1 MTEFKRLISYL
12 YEYEGKVKGKNV
24 GFVKLETRNGLCKL
38 NVSIRKLYLGS
49 GNLGVYLL
57 SARREI
63 FLGNLILR
71 NGGGEFRTTLQAADV
86 EQSGES
92 IEDCYGLT
100 IHEKKDSWKVYT
112 TIWEDSIA
120 QAAELTSDQSRG
132 QADERISGQS
142 IAQAGERIS
151 DQSRGGEAG
160 EEISSVSA
168 LSSVEE
174 AAVQAA
180 EVAFAPVKEDSAA
193 EMMAGT
199 ESANESEIRI
209 KDNGE
214 EKRSEQ
220 PERSEQS
227 KESKLF
233 KGSER
238 LEGNERSEKN
248 EVSVSDEGQKESKE
262 PEKSEYT
269 KNELNAENLVHKNQK
284 EEAEGD
290 RKDGLN
296 KTAKETLKGN
306 GKEIVKEDRKDKI
319 TEMATSSN
327 RPQQPAGNR
336 MTRGRMNS
344 YTMAPRRSMGLPREN
359 QQQERTRMGNQKF
372 FHPPILGQ
380 QPLNP
385 QVQGGP
391 PLNAQLLSQQ
401 PLNTQPLS
409 QQPLNAQPLNQQP
422 LRQQPIS
429 QQPLSQ
435 QPISQQPLNT
445 QPLSQQPMNQQ
456 PLNQQPLNQ
465 QPLNQQPFI
474 RQQAEEPLIVGDPEA
489 LAKLEEEEKIPPVPL
504 WDFLSKTYP
513 KIQAFE
519 SQYGCEILVIKP
531 QDIGL
536 LPREV
541 WIYGNN
547 SFLLHGY
554 YNYRYL
560 ILARLENP
568 QGFPRYLLGVPGHYF
583 NNEKYMA
590 SMFGFPN
597 FVLSKKQ
604 QAQDGRFGYW
614 YTDIRLGEQ
623 NVASAAVRRVQTP

>member
-86 EQSGES
+86 EQSGDS

-120 QAAELTSDQSRG
+120 QAAELTSGQSRG
-132 QADERISGQS
+132 QAGERISGQS
-142 IAQAGERIS
+142 IARAAERTS
-151 DQSRGGEAG
+151 GQSRGGEAG

-174 AAVQAA
+174 AVVQAA
-180 EVAFAPVKEDSAA
+180 EVAFAPVKENRAA

-209 KDNGE
+209 RDNGE

-220 PERSEQS
+220 PGRSEQS
-227 KESKLF
+227 KENKPF

-238 LEGNERSEKN
+238 PESSERTEKN
-248 EVSVSDEGQKESKE
+248 EVSVSDEWQKESKE

-269 KNELNAENLVHKNQK
+269 KNELNAENFVHKNQK

-296 KTAKETLKGN
+296 ITVKETLKGN
-306 GKEIVKEDRKDKI
+306 GKETVKEDRKGKI
-319 TEMATSSN
+319 TEMTTSSN
-327 RPQQPAGNR
+327 RPQQSAGNR
-336 MTRGRMNS
+336 ITRSRMNS

-372 FHPPILGQ
+372 FHPPVLGQ

-385 QVQGGP
+385 QVQGNP

-401 PLNTQPLS
+401 PLNTQPLN
-409 QQPLNAQPLNQQP
+409 QQSMNQQP
-422 LRQQPIS
+422 LG
-429 QQPLSQ
+429 
-435 QPISQQPLNT
+435 
-445 QPLSQQPMNQQ
+445 QQ

-465 QPLNQQPFI
+465 QSFI

>member
-180 EVAFAPVKEDSAA
+180 EVAFSPVKEDSAA

-238 LEGNERSEKN
+238 LEGNKRSEKN

-269 KNELNAENLVHKNQK
+269 KNELNAENFVHKNQK

-290 RKDGLN
+290 RKEGLN
-296 KTAKETLKGN
+296 KTEKETLKGN

-372 FHPPILGQ
+372 FHPPVLGQ

-401 PLNTQPLS
+401 PLNTQPL
-409 QQPLNAQPLNQQP
+409 NQQP

-435 QPISQQPLNT
+435 QP
-445 QPLSQQPMNQQ
+445 M
-456 PLNQQPLNQ
+456 NQQPLNQ

>member
-86 EQSGES
+86 EQSGDS

-120 QAAELTSDQSRG
+120 QAAELTSGQSRG
-132 QADERISGQS
+132 QAGERISGQS
-142 IAQAGERIS
+142 IARAAERTS
-151 DQSRGGEAG
+151 GQSRGGEAG

-174 AAVQAA
+174 AVVQAA
-180 EVAFAPVKEDSAA
+180 EVAFAPVKENRAA

-209 KDNGE
+209 RDNGE

-220 PERSEQS
+220 PGRSEQS
-227 KESKLF
+227 KENKPF

-238 LEGNERSEKN
+238 PESSERTEKN

-269 KNELNAENLVHKNQK
+269 KNELNAENFVHKNQK

-296 KTAKETLKGN
+296 ITVKETLKGN
-306 GKEIVKEDRKDKI
+306 GKETVKEDRKDKI
-319 TEMATSSN
+319 TEMTTSSN
-327 RPQQPAGNR
+327 RPQQSAGNR
-336 MTRGRMNS
+336 ITRSRMNS

-359 QQQERTRMGNQKF
+359 PQQERTRMGNQKF
-372 FHPPILGQ
+372 FHPPVLGQ

-385 QVQGGP
+385 QVQGGA

-409 QQPLNAQPLNQQP
+409 H
-422 LRQQPIS
+422 
-429 QQPLSQ
+429 QPLSQ
-435 QPISQQPLNT
+435 QS
-445 QPLSQQPMNQQ
+445 MNQQ

-465 QPLNQQPFI
+465 QPLNQQPLNQQSFI
-474 RQQAEEPLIVGDPEA
+474 RQQEEEPLIVGDPEA

>member
-86 EQSGES
+86 EQSGDS

-120 QAAELTSDQSRG
+120 QAAELTSGQSRG
-132 QADERISGQS
+132 QAGERISGQS
-142 IAQAGERIS
+142 IARAAERTS
-151 DQSRGGEAG
+151 GQSRGGEAG

-174 AAVQAA
+174 AVVQAA
-180 EVAFAPVKEDSAA
+180 EVAFAPVKENRAA

-209 KDNGE
+209 RDNGE

-220 PERSEQS
+220 PGRSEQS
-227 KESKLF
+227 KENKPF

-238 LEGNERSEKN
+238 PESSERTEKN
-248 EVSVSDEGQKESKE
+248 EVSVSDEWQKESKE
-262 PEKSEYT
+262 PEKSKYT
-269 KNELNAENLVHKNQK
+269 KNELNAENFVHKNQK

-296 KTAKETLKGN
+296 ITVKETLKGN
-306 GKEIVKEDRKDKI
+306 GKETVKEDRKDKI
-319 TEMATSSN
+319 TEMTTSSN
-327 RPQQPAGNR
+327 RPQQSAGNR
-336 MTRGRMNS
+336 ITRSRMNS

-359 QQQERTRMGNQKF
+359 PQQERTRMGNQKF
-372 FHPPILGQ
+372 FHPPVLGQ

-385 QVQGGP
+385 QVQGGA

-409 QQPLNAQPLNQQP
+409 QQ
-422 LRQQPIS
+422 S
-429 QQPLSQ
+429 
-435 QPISQQPLNT
+435 
-445 QPLSQQPMNQQ
+445 MNQQ

-465 QPLNQQPFI
+465 QPLNQQSFI
-474 RQQAEEPLIVGDPEA
+474 RQQEEEPLIVGDPEA

>member
-86 EQSGES
+86 EQSGDS

-120 QAAELTSDQSRG
+120 QAAELTSGQSRG
-132 QADERISGQS
+132 QAGERISGQS
-142 IAQAGERIS
+142 IARAAERTS
-151 DQSRGGEAG
+151 GQSRGGEAG

-174 AAVQAA
+174 AMVQAA
-180 EVAFAPVKEDSAA
+180 EVAFAPVKENRAA

-209 KDNGE
+209 RDNGE

-220 PERSEQS
+220 PGRSEQS
-227 KESKLF
+227 KENKPF

-238 LEGNERSEKN
+238 PESSERTEKN
-248 EVSVSDEGQKESKE
+248 EVSVSDEWQKESKE
-262 PEKSEYT
+262 PEKSKYT
-269 KNELNAENLVHKNQK
+269 KNELNAENFVHKNQK

-290 RKDGLN
+290 RKDGSN
-296 KTAKETLKGN
+296 ITVKETLKGN
-306 GKEIVKEDRKDKI
+306 GKEMVKEDRKDKI
-319 TEMATSSN
+319 TEMTTSSN
-327 RPQQPAGNR
+327 RPQQSAGNR
-336 MTRGRMNS
+336 ITRSRMNS

-372 FHPPILGQ
+372 FHPPVLGQ

-385 QVQGGP
+385 QVQGGA

-409 QQPLNAQPLNQQP
+409 QQ
-422 LRQQPIS
+422 S
-429 QQPLSQ
+429 
-435 QPISQQPLNT
+435 
-445 QPLSQQPMNQQ
+445 MNQQ

-465 QPLNQQPFI
+465 QPLNQQSFI

>member
-86 EQSGES
+86 EQSGDS

-120 QAAELTSDQSRG
+120 QAAELTSGQSRG
-132 QADERISGQS
+132 QAGERISGQS
-142 IAQAGERIS
+142 IARAAERTS
-151 DQSRGGEAG
+151 GQSRGGEAG

-174 AAVQAA
+174 AVVQAA
-180 EVAFAPVKEDSAA
+180 EVAFAPVKENRAA

-209 KDNGE
+209 RDNGE

-220 PERSEQS
+220 PGRSEQS
-227 KESKLF
+227 KENKPF

-238 LEGNERSEKN
+238 PEGSERTEKN
-248 EVSVSDEGQKESKE
+248 EVSVSDEWQKESKE
-262 PEKSEYT
+262 PEKSKYT
-269 KNELNAENLVHKNQK
+269 KNELNAENFVHKNQK

-296 KTAKETLKGN
+296 ITVKETLKGN
-306 GKEIVKEDRKDKI
+306 GKETVKEDRKDKI
-319 TEMATSSN
+319 TEMTTSSN
-327 RPQQPAGNR
+327 RPQQSAGNR
-336 MTRGRMNS
+336 ITRNRMNS

-372 FHPPILGQ
+372 FHPPVLGQ

-385 QVQGGP
+385 QVQGGA

-409 QQPLNAQPLNQQP
+409 H
-422 LRQQPIS
+422 
-429 QQPLSQ
+429 
-435 QPISQQPLNT
+435 QPLNT
-445 QPLSQQPMNQQ
+445 QPLSQQPLNTQPLSHQPLNTQPLNQQPLSQQSMNQQ

-465 QPLNQQPFI
+465 QPLNQQSFI
-474 RQQAEEPLIVGDPEA
+474 RQQEEEPLIVGDPEA

>member
-86 EQSGES
+86 EQSGDS

-120 QAAELTSDQSRG
+120 QAAELTSGQSRG
-132 QADERISGQS
+132 QAGERTSGQS
-142 IAQAGERIS
+142 IARAAERTS
-151 DQSRGGEAG
+151 GQSRGGEAG

-174 AAVQAA
+174 AVVQAA
-180 EVAFAPVKEDSAA
+180 EVAFAPVKENRAA

-209 KDNGE
+209 RDNGE

-220 PERSEQS
+220 PGRSEQS
-227 KESKLF
+227 KENKPF

-238 LEGNERSEKN
+238 PESSERSEKN

-269 KNELNAENLVHKNQK
+269 KNELNAENFVHKNQK

-296 KTAKETLKGN
+296 ITVKETLKGN
-306 GKEIVKEDRKDKI
+306 GKETVKEDRKDKI
-319 TEMATSSN
+319 TEMTTSSN
-327 RPQQPAGNR
+327 RPQQSAGNR
-336 MTRGRMNS
+336 ITRSRMNS

-372 FHPPILGQ
+372 FHPPVLGQ

-385 QVQGGP
+385 QVQGGA

-409 QQPLNAQPLNQQP
+409 H
-422 LRQQPIS
+422 
-429 QQPLSQ
+429 QPLSQ
-435 QPISQQPLNT
+435 QS
-445 QPLSQQPMNQQ
+445 MNQQ

-465 QPLNQQPFI
+465 QPLNQQPLNQQSFI
-474 RQQAEEPLIVGDPEA
+474 RQQEEEPLIVGDPEA

>member
-86 EQSGES
+86 EQSGDS

-120 QAAELTSDQSRG
+120 QAAELTSGQSRG
-132 QADERISGQS
+132 QAGERISGQS
-142 IAQAGERIS
+142 IARAAERTS
-151 DQSRGGEAG
+151 GQSRGGEAG

-174 AAVQAA
+174 AMVQAA
-180 EVAFAPVKEDSAA
+180 EVAFAPVKENRAA

-209 KDNGE
+209 RDNGE

-220 PERSEQS
+220 PGRSEQS
-227 KESKLF
+227 KENKPF

-238 LEGNERSEKN
+238 PESSERTEKN
-248 EVSVSDEGQKESKE
+248 EVSVSDEWQKESKE
-262 PEKSEYT
+262 PEKSKYT
-269 KNELNAENLVHKNQK
+269 KNELNAENFVHKNQK

-296 KTAKETLKGN
+296 ITVKETLKGN
-306 GKEIVKEDRKDKI
+306 GKETVKEDRKDKI
-319 TEMATSSN
+319 TEMTTSSN
-327 RPQQPAGNR
+327 RPQQSAGNR
-336 MTRGRMNS
+336 ITRSRMNS

-372 FHPPILGQ
+372 FHPPVLGQ

-385 QVQGGP
+385 QVQGGA

-409 QQPLNAQPLNQQP
+409 QQ
-422 LRQQPIS
+422 S
-429 QQPLSQ
+429 
-435 QPISQQPLNT
+435 
-445 QPLSQQPMNQQ
+445 MNQQ

-465 QPLNQQPFI
+465 QPLNQQSFI

>member
-86 EQSGES
+86 EQSGDS

-120 QAAELTSDQSRG
+120 QAAELTSGQSRG
-132 QADERISGQS
+132 QAGERISGQS
-142 IAQAGERIS
+142 IARAAERTS
-151 DQSRGGEAG
+151 GQSRGGEAG

-174 AAVQAA
+174 AVVQAA
-180 EVAFAPVKEDSAA
+180 EVAFAPVKENRAA

-209 KDNGE
+209 RDNGE

-220 PERSEQS
+220 PGRSEQS
-227 KESKLF
+227 KENKPF

-238 LEGNERSEKN
+238 PESSERTEKN
-248 EVSVSDEGQKESKE
+248 EVSVSDEWQKESKE
-262 PEKSEYT
+262 PEKSKYT
-269 KNELNAENLVHKNQK
+269 KNELNAENFVHKNQK

-296 KTAKETLKGN
+296 ITVKETLKRN
-306 GKEIVKEDRKDKI
+306 GKETVKEDRKDKI
-319 TEMATSSN
+319 TEMTTSSN
-327 RPQQPAGNR
+327 RPQQSAGNR
-336 MTRGRMNS
+336 ITRSRMNS
-344 YTMAPRRSMGLPREN
+344 YPMAPRRSMGLPREN

-372 FHPPILGQ
+372 FHPPVLGQ

-385 QVQGGP
+385 QVQGNP

-409 QQPLNAQPLNQQP
+409 HQPLNTQPLSQQPLNTQPLSHQPLNAQPLNQQP
-422 LRQQPIS
+422 LS
-429 QQPLSQ
+429 QQS
-435 QPISQQPLNT
+435 
-445 QPLSQQPMNQQ
+445 MNQQ

-465 QPLNQQPFI
+465 QSFI
-474 RQQAEEPLIVGDPEA
+474 RQQEEEPLIVGDPEA

>member
-120 QAAELTSDQSRG
+120 QAAELTSGQSRG
-132 QADERISGQS
+132 QAGERISGQS
-142 IAQAGERIS
+142 IARAAERTS
-151 DQSRGGEAG
+151 GQSRGGEAG

-174 AAVQAA
+174 AMVQAA
-180 EVAFAPVKEDSAA
+180 EVAFAPVKENRAA

-238 LEGNERSEKN
+238 LEGNKRSEKN

-269 KNELNAENLVHKNQK
+269 KNELNAENFVHKNQK

-290 RKDGLN
+290 RKEGLN
-296 KTAKETLKGN
+296 KTEKETLKGN

-372 FHPPILGQ
+372 FHPPVLGQ

-385 QVQGGP
+385 QVQGGA

-409 QQPLNAQPLNQQP
+409 QQSMNQQP
-422 LRQQPIS
+422 L
-429 QQPLSQ
+429 
-435 QPISQQPLNT
+435 
-445 QPLSQQPMNQQ
+445 NQQ

>member
-1 MTEFKRLISYL
+1 ML
-12 YEYEGKVKGKNV
+12 
-24 GFVKLETRNGLCKL
+24 
-38 NVSIRKLYLGS
+38 
-49 GNLGVYLL
+49 
-57 SARREI
+57 
-63 FLGNLILR
+63 
-71 NGGGEFRTTLQAADV
+71 FR
-86 EQSGES
+86 S
-92 IEDCYGLT
+92 
-100 IHEKKDSWKVYT
+100 
-112 TIWEDSIA
+112 
-120 QAAELTSDQSRG
+120 
-132 QADERISGQS
+132 
-142 IAQAGERIS
+142 
-151 DQSRGGEAG
+151 
-160 EEISSVSA
+160 

-174 AAVQAA
+174 AVVQAA
-180 EVAFAPVKEDSAA
+180 EVAFAPVKENRAA

-209 KDNGE
+209 RDNGE

-220 PERSEQS
+220 PGRSEQS
-227 KESKLF
+227 KENKPF

-238 LEGNERSEKN
+238 PESSERTEKN
-248 EVSVSDEGQKESKE
+248 EVSVSDEWQKESKE
-262 PEKSEYT
+262 PEKSKYT
-269 KNELNAENLVHKNQK
+269 KNELNAENFVHKNQK

-296 KTAKETLKGN
+296 ITVKETLKGN
-306 GKEIVKEDRKDKI
+306 GKETVKEDRKDKI
-319 TEMATSSN
+319 TEMTTSSN
-327 RPQQPAGNR
+327 RPQQSAGNR
-336 MTRGRMNS
+336 ITRSRMNS

-372 FHPPILGQ
+372 FHPPVLGQ

-385 QVQGGP
+385 QVQGGA

-409 QQPLNAQPLNQQP
+409 QQ
-422 LRQQPIS
+422 S
-429 QQPLSQ
+429 
-435 QPISQQPLNT
+435 
-445 QPLSQQPMNQQ
+445 MNQQ

-465 QPLNQQPFI
+465 QPLNQQSFI

>member
-120 QAAELTSDQSRG
+120 QAAELTLDQSRG
-132 QADERISGQS
+132 QADERISGQSIAQAGEQISGQS

-193 EMMAGT
+193 EMMTGT

-220 PERSEQS
+220 PERSEQL
-227 KESKLF
+227 KESKPF

-269 KNELNAENLVHKNQK
+269 KNELNAENFVHKNQK

-296 KTAKETLKGN
+296 KTEKETLKGN
-306 GKEIVKEDRKDKI
+306 GKEIVREDRKDKI

-336 MTRGRMNS
+336 ITRSRMNS

-372 FHPPILGQ
+372 FHPPVLGQ

-385 QVQGGP
+385 QVQGVP

-401 PLNTQPLS
+401 PINQ
-409 QQPLNAQPLNQQP
+409 QPLNQQP
-422 LRQQPIS
+422 L
-429 QQPLSQ
+429 
-435 QPISQQPLNT
+435 
-445 QPLSQQPMNQQ
+445 NQQ

-623 NVASAAVRRVQTP
+623 NVAAAAVRRVQTP